1 MVDEKVEKMAHVR
14 SITMDE
20 AMGFLGAHKRHYNT
34 GEEPIAAIGLYEGEE
49 LRGAA
54 IIGRVAPRIG
64 AIAHIY
70 VDGAFQGYSLLYGA
84 CHRAL
89 HALGFE
95 YIKL

>member
-1 MVDEKVEKMAHVR
+1 MVDGEVEKMASVR

-64 AIAHIY
+64 AMAHVY
-70 VDGAFQGYSLLYGA
+70 CDGTYGGYSLLYGHA
-84 CHRAL
+84 WRAL
-89 HALGFE
+89 HALGFQ
-95 YIKL
+95 YVKL